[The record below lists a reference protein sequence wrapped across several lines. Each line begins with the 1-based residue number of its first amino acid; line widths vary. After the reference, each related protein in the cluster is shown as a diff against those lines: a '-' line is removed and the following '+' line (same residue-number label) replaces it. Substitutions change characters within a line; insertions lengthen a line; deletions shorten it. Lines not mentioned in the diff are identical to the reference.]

1 MRSRSEEI
9 AQSAEFRALIRSKA
23 AFLIPSVCFFVTY
36 YFALPLLITFAPDL
50 MKQQAI
56 GPLNW
61 AYVFALSQF
70 FMAWILAWVY
80 VKKAASFDEQAHQ
93 ILVKRGLAK

>member
-9 AQSAEFRALIRSKA
+9 AQSPEFRALIRSKA
-23 AFLIPSVCFFVTY
+23 AFLIPSVCFFITY
-36 YFALPLLITFAPDL
+36 YFALPLLISFAPDL
-50 MKQQAI
+50 MKQKAF

-70 FMAWILAWVY
+70 FMAWILAWIY
-80 VKKAASFDEQAHQ
+80 VRKAASFDDQAHQ
-93 ILVKRGLAK
+93 LLSKRGLGQ